1 MICRPFFG
9 DQTVNTRTIEAVWG
23 TGLEIEGGRITKGG
37 LMKALRLIMSTD
49 EGNKMRKK
57 LQHLQGL
64 ALDAVQ
70 SSGSSTKNFETL
82 LEVVAK

>member
-1 MICRPFFG
+1 
-9 DQTVNTRTIEAVWG
+9 VNTRTIEAVWG

>member
-1 MICRPFFG
+1 
-9 DQTVNTRTIEAVWG
+9 
-23 TGLEIEGGRITKGG
+23 
-37 LMKALRLIMSTD
+37 MKAMRLIMSTD

-64 ALDAVQ
+64 ALDAMQ

-82 LEVVAK
+82 LKVVAK

>member
-1 MICRPFFG
+1 
-9 DQTVNTRTIEAVWG
+9 
-23 TGLEIEGGRITKGG
+23 
-37 LMKALRLIMSTD
+37 MSTD

-64 ALDAVQ
+64 ALDVVQ